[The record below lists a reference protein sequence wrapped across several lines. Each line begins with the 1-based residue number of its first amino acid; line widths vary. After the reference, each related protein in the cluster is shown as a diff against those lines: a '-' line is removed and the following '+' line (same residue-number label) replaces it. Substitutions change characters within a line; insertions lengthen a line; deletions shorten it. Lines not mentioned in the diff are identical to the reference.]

1 MSEYKLKIK
10 IGDHEFEADGPAD
23 AVKDQFQAF
32 KELIA
37 AIPVHKPETI
47 KPETPEQSLPP
58 TPDPA
63 VTPIKRA
70 VDSSVVLDRIFREK
84 GRVISLTAPPAS
96 ETDAV
101 LLIAYGQRFYRDNE
115 NSTGSEIL
123 DGMEESG
130 YRKPRI
136 DRILKGLA
144 DEGEVIITGAHR
156 GKRYRLTNKG
166 HAHAEAIVRDTLA
179 RLPEAWG

>member
-1 MSEYKLKIK
+1 MGEYRLKIK
-10 IGDHEFEADGPAD
+10 IGDHEFEADGPSE

-37 AIPVHKPETI
+37 TIPVHKPETI
-47 KPETPEQSLPP
+47 KPVTVEPTA
-58 TPDPA
+58 TPDPTELLA
-63 VTPIKRA
+63 KRP
-70 VDSSVVLDRIFREK
+70 VDSSVLLDRIFREK

-101 LLIAYGQRFYRDNE
+101 LLIAYGQRFYRENE
-115 NSTGSEIL
+115 NATGSEIL

-136 DRILKGLA
+136 DRILVGLA

-166 HAHAEAIVRDTLA
+166 HAHAETIVRDTLA
-179 RLPEAWG
+179 RLPDAWS